1 MVIVVHGRLLEEGK
15 TIGAKRLCRTSET
28 TARQIKITVGTTD
41 GKVPMISEVGVY
53 KTTEGMEKANPI
65 PKGMEVIDVTDTD
78 LEDKKGFKF
87 TGKWNPENQPQYI
100 NGTNT
105 WANAGAELEL
115 KFHGTKAYLFGT
127 LDPGHGTVEITVDD
141 GEKVTVDTK
150 ASKRAVG
157 QRWFE
162 TPDLEDGDHTI
173 KLKVTG
179 KAVGIEAAA
188 VINNG
193 GKGMIELES
202 DAYTMNEEETKSLKV
217 KRVGGTKGEIRA
229 KLQPIQA
236 RQFRM
241 ITIQP

>member
-1 MVIVVHGRLLEEGK
+1 MEEGK

-87 TGKWNPENQPQYI
+87 TGKWNPENQPKYI

-115 KFHGTKAYLFGT
+115 KFHGTKAPLG
-127 LDPGHGTVEITVDD
+127 
-141 GEKVTVDTK
+141 
-150 ASKRAVG
+150 R
-157 QRWFE
+157 
-162 TPDLEDGDHTI
+162 
-173 KLKVTG
+173 
-179 KAVGIEAAA
+179 
-188 VINNG
+188 
-193 GKGMIELES
+193 
-202 DAYTMNEEETKSLKV
+202 
-217 KRVGGTKGEIRA
+217 
-229 KLQPIQA
+229 
-236 RQFRM
+236 
-241 ITIQP
+241 